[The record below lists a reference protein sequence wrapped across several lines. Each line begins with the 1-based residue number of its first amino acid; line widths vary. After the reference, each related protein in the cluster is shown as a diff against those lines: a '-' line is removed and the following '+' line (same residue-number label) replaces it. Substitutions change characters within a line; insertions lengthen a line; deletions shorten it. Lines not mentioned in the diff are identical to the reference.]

1 MENTVNGVNN
11 PNVAIANAQA
21 NQSRQTPDLPTD
33 AYHVELLAAVTKI
46 TGLSN
51 VEILTKA
58 FNMNQID
65 TNNIS
70 ITALVKLLPL
80 DLQIL
85 TVLKTIHPF
94 IDIDSVIKR
103 VDGKVEI
110 LNGAKINIASAQATQ
125 TTGGNKGRDLPGT
138 PGVDGAG
145 ATGAL
150 GTAGAAVASLTKG
163 QTPRAEHRSLP
174 DIIVALNV
182 KVQSL
187 CHDLS
192 RFCFCL
198 RLKIT
203 LKMILGANVSAAA
216 TAAAALDVSISIL
229 TEIKTCLV
237 DAKAEIEALVSAH
250 VDGVLSL
257 NGKELTVRAIAE
269 IYAHLCVVCLSN
281 SYLLLVISHRI
292 FLGCCCCLGS
302 RHQGLCCCQD

>member
-1 MENTVNGVNN
+1 MKNTVNGVNN
-11 PNVAIANAQA
+11 PNAVIANAQA

-125 TTGGNKGRDLPGT
+125 TTGGNKGRDIPGA
-138 PGVDGAG
+138 PGAGGAG
-145 ATGAL
+145 AASII
-150 GTAGAAVASLTKG
+150 GTTVASLTKS

-192 RFCFCL
+192 KFCFC
-198 RLKIT
+198 RKLKT
-203 LKMILGANVSAAA
+203 MLKMILGANVSAAA
-216 TAAAALDVSISIL
+216 TAAAALDVSIPIL
-229 TEIKTCLV
+229 TEIKTCLI
-237 DAKAEIEALVSAH
+237 DAKTEIEALVSAH

-269 IYAHLCVVCLSN
+269 IYAHLCVVCLSTFC
-281 SYLLLVISHRI
+281 LLLVISH
-292 FLGCCCCLGS
+292 
-302 RHQGLCCCQD
+302 